1 MAGGNRPLVGGLN
14 FYGVQGICTSQEF
27 QKQFQSATK

>member
-14 FYGVQGICTSQEF
+14 FYGVQGRCTLQEF
-27 QKQFQSATK
+27 QKPFQSATK